1 MISEHLPA
9 LQVVLPLISAPIIVM
24 VRREA
29 FAWVLATAV
38 SWIALAIAVE
48 LALRTAESGV
58 ISYAIGSWPPPWGI
72 EYRVD
77 RLSAFILV
85 LVSLVGAIVMPY
97 ARTSVAA
104 ELPSERRYLFYS
116 MYCLCL
122 TGLLGIA
129 ITGDVFNLFVFL
141 EISSLSAYVLIAMG
155 QKRKALFAAF
165 QYLMLG
171 TIGATFYVIGI
182 GLLYLMTGTLN
193 LADLAVRIAAVH
205 ELRPVVTALA
215 FITVGIG
222 MKLALFPL
230 HQWLPNAYAYAPSVV
245 TAFLAATATKVALG
259 VLMRFYYVVFGNT
272 LVFRT
277 LPLADLLLAL
287 SVVAILA
294 MSLVAVFQPD
304 LKRMLAYSSVAQVG
318 YITLGIA
325 LANGAGL
332 TGAIAH
338 LFNHGVTKGALFLL
352 AGGISLRCGGTSFAA
367 IAGLGRRMPVTSL
380 GIVIAGLSLIG
391 IPGTAGFTTK
401 WYLVIGAVQK
411 GYWWLAA
418 LIVLSSLIAVAYV
431 WRFVEAAYLQ
441 TPGPETPRQGETPL
455 AMLLPAWLMVGACVY
470 FGLWTSF
477 NVGYARSAAEF
488 LLAGGQ

>member
-9 LQVVLPLISAPIIVM
+9 LQVVLPLISAPLIVV

-29 FAWVLATAV
+29 FAWSLATAV
-38 SWIALAIAVE
+38 SWIGLGIAVE
-48 LALRTAESGV
+48 LALRTAQSGA
-58 ISYAIGSWPPPWGI
+58 ISYAIGNWPPPWGI

-77 RLSAFILV
+77 RLSSFVLV

-104 ELPSERRYLFYS
+104 ELPRERRYLFYS

-122 TGLLGIA
+122 AGLLGIT

-165 QYLMLG
+165 QYLVLG

-193 LADLAVRIAAVH
+193 LADLAVRVAGVH
-205 ELRPVVTALA
+205 ELRPVLAALA

-230 HQWLPNAYAYAPSVV
+230 HQWLPNAYTYAPSVV
-245 TAFLAATATKVALG
+245 TAFLAATATKVSLY
-259 VLMRFYYVVFGNT
+259 VLMRFYYVVFGNA

-277 LPLADLLLAL
+277 LPLDDILLAL
-287 SVVAILA
+287 SVVAIVT
-294 MSLVAVFQPD
+294 MSLVAVFQSD
-304 LKRMLAYSSVAQVG
+304 LKRMLAYSSVAQIG

-325 LANGAGL
+325 LTNAAGL

-338 LFNHGVTKGALFLL
+338 LFNHGITKGALFLL
-352 AGGISLRCGGTSFAA
+352 AGGVSLRCGGTSFAA
-367 IAGLGRRMPVTSL
+367 IAGLGQRMPLTSF

-391 IPGTAGFTTK
+391 VPATAGFTTK
-401 WYLVIGAVQK
+401 WYLVVGALER

-418 LIVLSSLIAVAYV
+418 LIVVSSLIAVAYV

-441 TPGPETPRQGETPL
+441 APGPEAPRQGEMPL
-455 AMLLPAWLMVGACVY
+455 SMLLPAWLMVGACIY
-470 FGLWTSF
+470 FGIWTSF
-477 NVGYARSAAEF
+477 NIGFAGSAAE
-488 LLAGGQ
+488 LLLHSGR